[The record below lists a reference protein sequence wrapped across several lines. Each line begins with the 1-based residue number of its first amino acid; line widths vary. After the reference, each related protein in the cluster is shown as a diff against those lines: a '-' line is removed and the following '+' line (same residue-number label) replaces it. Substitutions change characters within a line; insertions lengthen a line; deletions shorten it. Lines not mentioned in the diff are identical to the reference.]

1 MCVCVFVL
9 SEMGFLRTDTR
20 LIRIITICTLLLL
33 ARLIPILNSFL
44 FSFLNSSLCLSL
56 FHHFSFTFLYFPLCF
71 CFLNLSL
78 FASIFTFPFMIVS
91 HLLFLVMFPHLL
103 SLSCLVSCFLDSES
117 FQIPSYFF
125 AFFSCLLFTSP
136 CLSPFISSSLFL
148 FACFFPSLLPS
159 PFHKI
164 ILP

>member
-71 CFLNLSL
+71 CFFLYLLPYLHFLLWLFLISYFLLCFLISFLCLALFPVSLTLNLSK
-78 FASIFTFPFMIVS
+78 
-91 HLLFLVMFPHLL
+91 FPHIFLL
-103 SLSCLVSCFLDSES
+103 SFLASYSPLLVFLPSSVPLFFCLLVSFL
-117 FQIPSYFF
+117 P
-125 AFFSCLLFTSP
+125 
-136 CLSPFISSSLFL
+136 SSLP
-148 FACFFPSLLPS
+148 PSTR
-159 PFHKI
+159 
-164 ILP
+164 